1 MSRPRPTGAL
11 GGTSVPRS
19 ALVTMA
25 ATRRT
30 ILRGDSGQQVSNRI
44 IGHGA
49 KLGPPPGPGKTRMVD
64 PPSHALHAMLH
75 CVSMTVIY

>member
-30 ILRGDSGQQVSNRI
+30 ILRGAAFSGLAV
-44 IGHGA
+44 GGA
-49 KLGPPPGPGKTRMVD
+49 WLVLRPRSTWSLDRLLFGNKEMQ
-64 PPSHALHAMLH
+64 
-75 CVSMTVIY
+75 